1 MSRRSGQYGTSNHYV
16 CSTLKQGDVILVNF
30 GKHSEGSRNLYGKRP
45 VFVLSSNADDKSVGV
60 LMVVPMFRARSRDNA
75 GNDVEIRPIDCPGLR
90 YSEYAQA
97 VNIQKIRK
105 YQIIKRIGRVK
116 NGAVH
121 SELLASM
128 WEQVGQKDGR

>member
-1 MSRRSGQYGTSNHYV
+1 MSSRSGQYGTNNHYV
-16 CSTLKQGDVILVNF
+16 CSTLKQGDIILVNF
-30 GKHSEGSRNLYGKRP
+30 GNRCEGSRNLYGKRP
-45 VFVLSSNADDKSVGV
+45 VYVLSNNADDKSVGV
-60 LMVVPMFRARSRDNA
+60 LMVVPMFRTKSRDNA

-90 YSEYAQA
+90 YPEYAQT

-105 YQIIKRIGRVK
+105 HQIIKRIGRVK